1 LNPTIKIPVFIDNP
15 AADKRICKLA
25 EFQNRNSSATDLFFT
40 NQSVPIMNRAVFWT
54 VIIFAFGNAA
64 AQSAPQP
71 TPTPVR
77 VVITDKLPAKTPT
90 PEKNL
95 EAVKPPSEIKGAP
108 SAAADDETSPAP
120 TEARVPA
127 APIPANLDVR
137 SLSFRELKSKIAE
150 AKRSLVSRP
159 VYTASTSSAVPIEYV
174 RIAFNDR
181 ETDKIDF
188 VTISKAAFLSVAD
201 ETVTTSE
208 SGRPVRVRTI
218 RANGVNTPVVIFDE
232 RGSAHLPLLVQYPV
246 VRDGKYIE
254 TAFYM
259 STHPG
264 LVTPETVSAG
274 RLYVR
279 NIIEIARERLAD
291 YGIEV
296 SPRIADIAERLATV
310 EHVDHYRFRTEP
322 HSRIFDDIFT
332 LYALN
337 EGQTYRYSVSSA
349 GAGGMVQMI
358 PSTYRM
364 VRSWHPNIPLIPD
377 FVEGMRNH
385 VNAAQAMLLY
395 MNRTWNDLVSN
406 PVVSE
411 ALAAGIATPE
421 QLMAA
426 GYNSNPARLPGYIK
440 RGGAL
445 WTDLIP
451 RETKIYLQIYDSLER
466 NVPMVKRT
474 R

>member
-1 LNPTIKIPVFIDNP
+1 MVIFFSTIAVP
-15 AADKRICKLA
+15 AQAKPL
-25 EFQNRNSSATDLFFT
+25 
-40 NQSVPIMNRAVFWT
+40 
-54 VIIFAFGNAA
+54 
-64 AQSAPQP
+64 P

-77 VVITDKLPAKTPT
+77 VVITDTIQPKKSPSPT
-90 PEKNL
+90 ASPTQAPTGQ
-95 EAVKPPSEIKGAP
+95 AVTKPSKPVSDDEQSP
-108 SAAADDETSPAP
+108 SAAEVRLPVTPL
-120 TEARVPA
+120 
-127 APIPANLDVR
+127 PANLDVP
-137 SLSFRELKSKIAE
+137 SLGFREIKNRIAE
-150 AKRSLVSRP
+150 AKRGLAGRP
-159 VYTASTSSAVPIEYV
+159 VYTASTTSSVPIEYV
-174 RIAFNDR
+174 RIAFLDR
-181 ETDKIDF
+181 DSEIIDY
-188 VTISKAAFLSVAD
+188 VTISKAAFLSVTD
-201 ETVTTSE
+201 EAVSTSE
-208 SGRPVRVRTI
+208 AGRPVRVRTI
-218 RANGVNTPVVIFDE
+218 RANGVNTPVIIFDE
-232 RGSAHLPLLVQYPV
+232 RGRAQLPLLVQYPV

-254 TAFYM
+254 TAIYM

-279 NIIEIARERLAD
+279 NIIEIAREQLAG
-291 YGIEV
+291 YGIEIA
-296 SPRIADIAERLATV
+296 PRIADIAERLATV

-322 HSRIFDDIFT
+322 HTKIFDDIFT

-385 VNAAQAMLLY
+385 VNAAKAMLLY
-395 MNRTWNDLVSN
+395 MNRTWNDLVAN
-406 PVVSE
+406 PVISD
-411 ALAAGIATPE
+411 ALASGIATPE

-426 GYNSNPARLPGYIK
+426 GYNSNPARLAGYIK
-440 RGGAL
+440 RGGAG

-451 RETKIYLQIYDSLER
+451 RETKIYLQIYESIER
-466 NVPMVKRT
+466 NVPMIKRT